1 VRTITDADCGAP
13 TVRWDAGPQF
23 GELLARKVYNYSG
36 MDSRDFRESLA
47 AGRPPRG
54 LPGPLRALWHA
65 ARGNWNR
72 AHDIVAAQ
80 DGRAAARVHA
90 YLHRRQGDIVNAD
103 YWYYRAGAKRPRGA
117 LDKEWRTLV
126 QQFLQRQ

>member
-1 VRTITDADCGAP
+1 MQSGK
-13 TVRWDAGPQF
+13 
-23 GELLARKVYNYSG
+23 LLAEKGYNGSG
-36 MDSRDFRESLA
+36 MDPKDFRQSLT

-54 LPGPLRALWHA
+54 LPAPLRALWHA

-80 DGRAAARVHA
+80 DGRGAARVHA
-90 YLHRRQGDIVNAD
+90 YLHRKQGDIVNAD
-103 YWYYRAGAKRPRGA
+103 YWYYRAGAKRPHGA

>member
-1 VRTITDADCGAP
+1 
-13 TVRWDAGPQF
+13 
-23 GELLARKVYNYSG
+23 
-36 MDSRDFRESLA
+36 MDSTDFRESLT

-90 YLHRRQGDIVNAD
+90 FLHRKQGDIVNAD
-103 YWYYRAGAKRPRGA
+103 YWYYRAGAQRPHGT
-117 LDKEWRTLV
+117 LDREWRTLV
-126 QQFLQRQ
+126 QQFLNRS

>member
-1 VRTITDADCGAP
+1 
-13 TVRWDAGPQF
+13 
-23 GELLARKVYNYSG
+23 
-36 MDSRDFRESLA
+36 MDSRDFRQSLA

-126 QQFLQRQ
+126 QQFLNRQ

>member
-1 VRTITDADCGAP
+1 VNS
-13 TVRWDAGPQF
+13 W
-23 GELLARKVYNYSG
+23 
-36 MDSRDFRESLA
+36 DFRESLT

-103 YWYYRAGAKRPRGA
+103 YWYYRAGATRPRGA

-126 QQFLQRQ
+126 RQFLDRA